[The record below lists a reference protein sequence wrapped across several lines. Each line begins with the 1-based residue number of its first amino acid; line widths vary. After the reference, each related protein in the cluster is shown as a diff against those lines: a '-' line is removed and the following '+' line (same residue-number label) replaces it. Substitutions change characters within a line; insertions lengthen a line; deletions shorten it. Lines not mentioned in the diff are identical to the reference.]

1 MIDALFRFWLI
12 TYKTS
17 AQPSRMRKR
26 YVQAL
31 YLSAGFGDLKRILYM
46 DIKKLK
52 PKKRRN
58 GMKKKTVVGLIA
70 IVAIT
75 MVVIFAGCIEEKEL
89 IVPTP
94 TPTPAHPE
102 PIYSRGDVLKNP
114 PTDDP
119 SKIATIVLYYSDYA
133 DEYKLNYI
141 HKNDDGEWYSI
152 AREYHERWADRDVI
166 EDEEKYCKI
175 GHIDSTE
182 INSWIEDNKNFG
194 VYIKVSYMGEWSGT
208 VGGIGSSKSVEGWGD
223 EDFFISYEDDIVSA
237 CFHKEENDNSI
248 LSVEITK
255 DGKLIEYESTSAAYG
270 MVCVSA
276 SV

>member
-17 AQPSRMRKR
+17 GQPSRMRKR

-31 YLSAGFGDLKRILYM
+31 YLGAGFGDLKRILYM

-58 GMKKKTVVGLIA
+58 GMKKKTIVGLIA

-75 MVVIFAGCIEEKEL
+75 AVVIFAGCIEEKEL

-94 TPTPAHPE
+94 TPTPTHPE
-102 PIYSRGDVLKNP
+102 PTYSRGDVLKNP
-114 PTDDP
+114 PTDDHVE
-119 SKIATIVLYYSDYA
+119 IATVVLYYSDYA
-133 DEYKLNYI
+133 DEYNLNYI
-141 HKNDDGEWYSI
+141 HKNDEGEWYSI
-152 AREYHERWADRDVI
+152 AREDYERGVDRDVI

-175 GHIDSTE
+175 DHIDSTE

-208 VGGIGSSKSVEGWGD
+208 VAGIGSSKSVEGRGD
-223 EDFFISYEDDIVSA
+223 EDCDLCSYPA
-237 CFHKEENDNSI
+237 QTYGH
-248 LSVEITK
+248 TP
-255 DGKLIEYESTSAAYG
+255 G
-270 MVCVSA
+270 MVTKRMVRKYNKRTFFGGFVNDLHCRD
-276 SV
+276 